1 MSSTP
6 KPAPATAQAP
16 TSSSSMLGGLSL
28 KNIVLYGALFGAF
41 ALLITNIVLVTNV
54 TGSADSWN
62 EIKKQLS
69 SIVATAVTCG
79 ILLTIALYLIVSQYP
94 EMQMTIMA
102 ITLGI
107 ALTLSY
113 TAVCIATITR

>member
-1 MSSTP
+1 MSTP
-6 KPAPATAQAP
+6 KANMTTQ
-16 TSSSSMLGGLSL
+16 SSSSGSMLGSIGL
-28 KNIVLYGALFGAF
+28 KNIVLYGALFGSF
-41 ALLITNIVLVTNV
+41 ALLITNIVLVTNL

-79 ILLTIALYLIVSQYP
+79 VLLTIALYLIVTQYP
-94 EMQMTIMA
+94 EMQMPIMA

-113 TAVCIATITR
+113 AAVCIATITR

>member
-1 MSSTP
+1 MSTP
-6 KPAPATAQAP
+6 NAKATTQAP
-16 TSSSSMLGGLSL
+16 SSSSSMLGGLSL
-28 KNIVLYGALFGAF
+28 KSILLYGALFGAF
-41 ALLITNIVLVTNV
+41 ALLITNIVLVTNL

-102 ITLGI
+102 ITLGV

-113 TAVCIATITR
+113 AAVCIATITR

>member
-1 MSSTP
+1 MSS
-6 KPAPATAQAP
+6 KPATVPAP
-16 TSSSSMLGGLSL
+16 TLAPSKSVLSSLNL
-28 KNIVLYGALFGAF
+28 KSVLLYGALFGAF
-41 ALLITNIVLVTNV
+41 ALLITNIVLVTNL

-79 ILLTIALYLIVSQYP
+79 VLLTIALYLVVVQYP
-94 EMQMTIMA
+94 EMQMPIMA

-113 TAVCIATITR
+113 AAVCIATITR

>member
-1 MSSTP
+1 
-6 KPAPATAQAP
+6 
-16 TSSSSMLGGLSL
+16 MLGGLSL
-28 KNIVLYGALFGAF
+28 KSILLYGALFGAF
-41 ALLITNIVLVTNV
+41 ALLITNIVLVTNL

-102 ITLGI
+102 ITLGV

-113 TAVCIATITR
+113 AAVCIATITR